1 MADELSQRVPAEAS
15 QARNAPGP
23 QYGLVGQAKGD
34 SEAAP
39 QASVCKASY
48 RHCDHRSWSIGAKE
62 ALRKIGP
69 FVPGR
74 HYLELARV
82 GPQPAVPDVFAIG
95 IDLGA
100 RIVHVVVLDDSGSVQ
115 LAESVPAPD
124 LAIVLPSISSEAV
137 VAIDAPDAQQVP
149 RHLGDVALS
158 PKFRPARCGEIALGS
173 LRHYWVPWVTPP
185 RGSPCEPWMIT
196 GFGVWRSVRQRG
208 LRAIE
213 VYPHAA
219 FLELSG
225 GFRLGR
231 KTTAEGR
238 RQRSDLLEAAG
249 VDLQGLDVTS
259 HDTLDA
265 AAAAVVAR
273 DARLG
278 TADEVSCHHGD
289 GTDSDGSAIWLPQ
302 RRSQLLA
309 RKDTTPWPSGE

>member
-1 MADELSQRVPAEAS
+1 MADELSQRVPSETSEA
-15 QARNAPGP
+15 RDAPGP
-23 QYGLVGQAKGD
+23 QYGLVDQASGH
-34 SEAAP
+34 SEADP
-39 QASVCKASY
+39 QASVCTASD
-48 RHCDHRSWSIGAKE
+48 RHCDHRSWPLGAKE
-62 ALRKIGP
+62 ALREVGP
-69 FVPGR
+69 PVSAR
-74 HYLELARV
+74 CNLELARAA
-82 GPQPAVPDVFAIG
+82 PEPTVPGVFAVG

-100 RIVHVVVLDDSGSVQ
+100 RIVHVVALDDSGTVQ

-124 LAIVLPSISSEAV
+124 VATVLPALSSEAV

-185 RGSPCEPWMIT
+185 RGSPCAPWMIT
-196 GFGVWRSVRQRG
+196 GFGVWRTVLQRG

-225 GFRLGR
+225 GSRLGR

-249 VDLQGLDVTS
+249 VDLQDLDVTC
-259 HDTLDA
+259 HDILDA
-265 AAAAVVAR
+265 AVAAVVAR

-278 TADEVSCHHGD
+278 TADEVSCRHAD
-289 GTDSDGSAIWLPQ
+289 GTGSDGSAIWLPQ
-302 RRSQLLA
+302 GRSHLLS
-309 RKDTTPWPSGE
+309 RKDTTP